1 MRRVS
6 VSLADPGRPTLC
18 RRRFM
23 AVVASVILTC
33 AAGGALAQATPGD
46 GQVADRVRSLKP
58 GEFLWAPEVAPGGPV
73 LVIVSLQVQRAY
85 VYRNGVLIGVSTAS
99 TGKPGHETPTGV
111 FTILQKQVDHKSN
124 LYDDAPMPFMQRL
137 TWTGVAMHAG
147 NLPGYPASHGCIRL
161 PPAFAKNLY
170 GVSRLGMT
178 VVITSNAA
186 VPRVAP
192 IPNVL
197 ESSSEAAQD
206 SAGVGTTWQPERA
219 PTGPISIVISGADRR
234 MLVLRNGVIIGSTAV
249 SLAEPVTSPR
259 AFSLRS
265 MEGGTP
271 HWIQVPLGDEV
282 AADSEVTSEEK
293 AKLSVPDAFR
303 RAVVSVLT
311 PGATVV
317 ITPDTL
323 AQGATGRKL
332 TVIAGQDG
340 E

>member
-1 MRRVS
+1 MK
-6 VSLADPGRPTLC
+6 SLSIGFPDHGGGTFC
-18 RRRFM
+18 RRAFM
-23 AVVASVILTC
+23 AVVVNAMFAG
-33 AAGGALAQATPGD
+33 AATRAVAQAAIGD
-46 GQVADRVRSLKP
+46 GPIANRVHGLKP
-58 GEFLWAPEVAPGGPV
+58 GEFLWAPDVAPSGPV
-73 LVIVSLQVQRAY
+73 LIIVSLEVQRAY

-99 TGKPGHETPTGV
+99 TGKPGHETPTGI

-161 PPAFAKNLY
+161 PLAFAKNLY

-178 VVITSNAA
+178 VVITSTAS

-192 IPNVL
+192 TPGVL
-197 ESSSEAAQD
+197 EGTSEAPPE
-206 SAGVGTTWQPERA
+206 STGTDTIWQPERA

-234 MLVLRNGVIIGSTAV
+234 MLVLRNGIIIGSAPV

-259 AFSLRS
+259 AFGLRS
-265 MEGGTP
+265 VEGGTSQ
-271 HWIQVPLGDEV
+271 WIRLPLPGEA
-282 AADSEVTSEEK
+282 AADTEVTPEEK
-293 AKLSVPDAFR
+293 AQLSVPDAFR
-303 RAVVSVLT
+303 RSLASVLE

-323 AQGATGRKL
+323 AQGDTGRKL